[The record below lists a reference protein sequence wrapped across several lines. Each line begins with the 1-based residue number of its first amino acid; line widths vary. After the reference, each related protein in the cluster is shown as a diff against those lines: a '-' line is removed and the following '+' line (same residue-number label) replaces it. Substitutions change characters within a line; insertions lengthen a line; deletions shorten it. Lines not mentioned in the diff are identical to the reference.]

1 LVEYNASL
9 ARLVEISNEVAA
21 RLRKARQQAQ
31 AAKLVRDV
39 KALEAT
45 IGRERGA
52 LVLTSSAC
60 SSPI

>member
-1 LVEYNASL
+1 MSRSSRFKQSVCAANA
-9 ARLVEISNEVAA
+9 V
-21 RLRKARQQAQ
+21 KARQQAQ

-45 IGRERGA
+45 IGRERSA